1 MQVTSYSLSL
11 NEIDTVRGSKGM
23 ITSAIEIM
31 VRKGHVKILSDP
43 LVKTLITT
51 KWDRFASMQFLMHAF
66 LYLAFV
72 IAQTFL
78 VWLHSSSGQW
88 NQNSR
93 EVGPGLYLQFL
104 LHVFIQSLVLPF
116 LLTFCIYQYAD
127 KCPCSCPLPSMA
139 GTGDCVH
146 HLCLSLPAA
155 GAAGPAHVD
164 SASVPPERPSEGKH
178 KICSAHVPNPR
189 RVIIETAGDEDLY

>member
-93 EVGPGLYLQFL
+93 EVGPGLYLTVLTARFYPILGAAFSADL
-104 LHVFIQSLVLPF
+104 LHISICRQVPLFLPPSFHGRHWRLCASSLLVSSCCWSCW
-116 LLTFCIYQYAD
+116 TCIRGQC
-127 KCPCSCPLPSMA
+127 KCT
-139 GTGDCVH
+139 TG
-146 HLCLSLPAA
+146 
-155 GAAGPAHVD
+155 
-164 SASVPPERPSEGKH
+164 
-178 KICSAHVPNPR
+178 
-189 RVIIETAGDEDLY
+189 ET